1 MFPSGPSVNH
11 TESAYVDNK
20 DTSEEQWTSHSALPV
35 NEALMPQ
42 LKGGGGC
49 SQMMSG
55 LEWCTGDLQNKK
67 NNNHCW
73 LDRTVGATPKSGIYS
88 EFL

>member
-1 MFPSGPSVNH
+1 MNH

-42 LKGGGGC
+42 LKCGGGGGGR
-49 SQMMSG
+49 SQMSG
-55 LEWCTGDLQNKK
+55 FEWCTGDLQNKK
-67 NNNHCW
+67 TITIAGWIVLWEQKN
-73 LDRTVGATPKSGIYS
+73 
-88 EFL
+88 